1 MTQSA
6 VEAAINELTQAGMV
20 TPGDLKGCTLEEIG
34 QIKTRFRLQ
43 LPAIYKEFLTR
54 MGKGAGRFLN
64 GSDYLFP
71 ALLRLR
77 EDAESI
83 LKESEMQFKLD
94 AKDFVFVGHQGYEFL
109 YFNSRQAPDP
119 PVFLLTE
126 GDEPQQVFAHFSEWL
141 LSCVSDEIEAFKSV
155 REPAARKTL

>member
-1 MTQSA
+1 
-6 VEAAINELTQAGMV
+6 
-20 TPGDLKGCTLEEIG
+20 TPGALKGCTPEEIA
-34 QIKTRFRLQ
+34 QIKTRFCLQ
-43 LPAIYKEFLTR
+43 LPSIYEEFLTR
-54 MGKGAGRFLN
+54 IGKGAGRFLD

-77 EDAESI
+77 EEAESI
-83 LKESEMQFKLD
+83 LDESETQFKLD

-109 YFNSRQAPDP
+109 YFNSSQAPDP

-126 GDEPQQVFAHFSEWL
+126 GGEPRRVFARFSEWL

-155 REPAARKTL
+155 RQAAAGKTL